1 MGKLLHLHLQ
11 AAADPLLRSL
21 HFDQITSKWANSC
34 TCISRP
40 SWETIKY
47 NFFTRTCPLK
57 NIGPSSSCTE
67 KRFLLTGKDIW
78 HFSQRAMLGHLKD
91 VWTHWF
97 LKSLFP
103 ILLLVPPL
111 QAMFLWN
118 SGTCRDLWYEG
129 GKKSCTLLFPTK
141 AADPLLRSLH
151 FDQIASTWTNS
162 CTCISRPLQI
172 HYFAALILIK

>member
-1 MGKLLHLHLQ
+1 MLLLVFQTSQLTRGSTL
-11 AAADPLLRSL
+11 AS
-21 HFDQITSKWANSC
+21 ITSGSGILFFWKA
-34 TCISRP
+34 P
-40 SWETIKY
+40 ETALKILT
-47 NFFTRTCPLK
+47 FFK
-57 NIGPSSSCTE
+57 GV
-67 KRFLLTGKDIW
+67 GKDIW

-103 ILLLVPPL
+103 ILLLVHPL
-111 QAMFLWN
+111 KAMFLWN

-151 FDQIASTWTNS
+151 FDQITSKWTNS

-172 HYFAALILIK
+172 HYFAAFILIK